1 MVRGHLLVMEIPP
14 EGLPEGLS
22 PVSEQVLGIV
32 AKYTVFAWPVLTAQC
47 RRSQVDPMHLDKESL
62 GQVVGPLTEGVAA
75 FTSAAKAR
83 KFEEELAS
91 LLSPTGGRA

>member
-1 MVRGHLLVMEIPP
+1 MEIPP
-14 EGLPEGLS
+14 KGLS

-62 GQVVGPLTEGVAA
+62 GQVFGPLAEGVAA
-75 FTSAAKAR
+75 FTNAAKAR
-83 KFEEELAS
+83 KFEEELAT
-91 LLSPTGGRA
+91 LLCDGAS